1 MVDGK
6 QTAVPWCN
14 CGGMEAGQTCHPIRA
29 VLSKETDSSYVSF
42 LFLLPRMWEKRQMPS
57 DAVLTET

>member
-29 VLSKETDSSYVSF
+29 VRSKETDSSYVSF
-42 LFLLPRMWEKRQMPS
+42 LFLLPHVGEE
-57 DAVLTET
+57 ANA

>member
-42 LFLLPRMWEKRQMPS
+42 LFSPATHVGEE
-57 DAVLTET
+57 ANA